1 MHFRQFDANSR
12 KLAQERRGRTTVRSR
27 RLRGDAD
34 AEVAQNGENAKA
46 RIGEANRATQTK
58 KKYSNKCGQCANKTL
73 DVVRCDLHVSGG
85 LEHVGEDVGHR
96 WGSDGWGL
104 GGWLGRGVGGRERFG
119 DERQADAVLLGVDL
133 HDGDGDFVAEFD
145 DRFDALDA
153 VFGEF

>member
-1 MHFRQFDANSR
+1 MRIQLIPDARVATLTQKSR
-12 KLAQERRGRTTVRSR
+12 KMAKMQKPVSALPIGRSKRR
-27 RLRGDAD
+27 
-34 AEVAQNGENAKA
+34 
-46 RIGEANRATQTK
+46 

-96 WGSDGWGL
+96 WGSDGWDL